1 MVQSVQVYDAKLK
14 KKLAKLERD
23 MLSGAKNS
31 VDDLLKIGVIYAKVN
46 APKLTGKTA
55 SLIKSSN
62 KPQRD
67 GSVGQIISPNSTPNK
82 TWSGGKFILP
92 RWLAESPNA
101 PRLVNSGDARYMK
114 STTRYLNR
122 IKKDI
127 ARQRTTTS
135 INVG

>member
-1 MVQSVQVYDAKLK
+1 MVKSVQVYDAKLK
-14 KKLAKLERD
+14 RKLAKLERD

-31 VDDLLKIGVIYAKVN
+31 VDDLLKLGVTYAKVN

-55 SLIKSSN
+55 SLIKSNN

-67 GSVGQIISPNSTPNK
+67 GSVGQIISPNSTPKK

-101 PRLVNSGDARYMK
+101 PNKGRYMAK
-114 STTRYLNR
+114 TTRYLNR